1 MEEWREYRLSR
12 MGILVRILIVSAV
25 AQPLII
31 LLCLYM
37 FTDIASTPEEFPT
50 LLLAA
55 VVVVWLPST
64 IFYVGFTALLS
75 FLIDSHTTFM
85 LTPGGLIVR
94 SGVVKKV
101 CRLVAYES
109 ICRIRIQPLSD
120 HRPLPL
126 VFRVK
131 AVLIDTTSHREPRA
145 PIDKVIRPSSDQNAQ
160 WSKKGGGP
168 WAIKLRYIQK
178 DLAQDFVHALVEHQ
192 EQNRLARRAA
202 KQAAREK
209 KAAQAAQVVD

>member
-1 MEEWREYRLSR
+1 MEEWCEYRVSR
-12 MGILVRILIVSAV
+12 MGVLVRVLMVSAV

-37 FTDIASTPEEFPT
+37 LTDIASTPEEFSAM
-50 LLLAA
+50 LLPAVAA
-55 VVVVWLPST
+55 VWLPVT
-64 IFYVGFTALLS
+64 VAYVAFTALLS
-75 FLIDSHTTFM
+75 FLVDGHTSFM

-94 SGVVKKV
+94 SGVIKKI

-109 ICRIRIQPLSD
+109 ICRIRIRPLSD
-120 HRPLPL
+120 HRLLPL

-131 AVLIDTTSHREPRA
+131 AVFIDTTSHREPRA
-145 PIDKVIRPSSDQNAQ
+145 PIDEAVHPSSDQNAQ

-178 DLAQDFVHALVEHQ
+178 DLAQDLVHALVEHQ
-192 EQNRLARRAA
+192 EKNRLARKAA
-202 KQAAREK
+202 KQAVREK
-209 KAAQAAQVVD
+209 KAAQAAQAVD